1 MRKLLLFTLLA
12 VLVGGGAALA
22 MTLDEALAYF
32 PGNDIMIPYSE
43 EGKATLEEMIDAF
56 RTALGVGD
64 LDEANEDDVMA
75 FEVDASLV
83 DVMSKL
89 SQAYYTYA
97 DAFLDGESEE
107 RPQYL
112 RGKHWGLK
120 VLRMDAVFSATEDAD
135 GFVAAAET
143 IGVENLSGAYWAAAN
158 WLRSAQYNPLEAVFA
173 GVPEKTDA
181 VNKRLLGLDD
191 TYMAFGGYRALG
203 AFWSGLPKL
212 PGGNYRKNWSRSLG
226 YFCHIV
232 DEPEICAD
240 WDCDVCP
247 ELGEFRPEADEY
259 LENRAFLVEFY
270 LMERGMWEDAKR
282 ILEEILAE
290 PIGDKYPLYNAISL
304 EKAAAFLEEV
314 EDKL

>member
-1 MRKLLLFTLLA
+1 MRKLLLFTMLA
-12 VLVGGGAALA
+12 VWIGGGAAVA
-22 MTLDEALAYF
+22 MTLDEALAFF
-32 PGNDIMIPYSE
+32 PGNDIMIPYSD
-43 EGKATLEEMIDAF
+43 EGKATLEEMVEAF
-56 RTALGVGD
+56 RTALGINED
-64 LDEANEDDVMA
+64 LDEGNEDAVMA
-75 FEVDASLV
+75 FEIDASLL
-83 DVMSKL
+83 DVMTKL

-107 RPQYL
+107 RPMYL

-120 VLRMDAVFSATEDAD
+120 VLRMDPDFAAAESDD
-135 GFVAAAET
+135 GFVAAAAT
-143 IGVENLSGAYWAAAN
+143 IDNLAAGYWAAAN

-181 VNKRLLGLDD
+181 INKRCLEIDE

-212 PGGNYRKNWSRSLG
+212 PAGYYRKNWSRSLG

-232 DEPEICAD
+232 DEPEICAE

-247 ELGEFRPEADEY
+247 ELDGFDPAANEY
-259 LENRAFLVEFY
+259 LENRTFFVEFY

-282 ILEEILAE
+282 ILDSILVEA
-290 PIGDKYPLYNAISL
+290 IGETYPLYNAISL
-304 EKAAAFLEEV
+304 EKAAAFLVEV
-314 EDKL
+314 EEHL